1 MAAGGRGDRRGT
13 SPLVE
18 IREVR
23 DREAADAVYAL
34 AYEFIDW
41 LRGRY
46 PEMDAEIDVY
56 LEHQKFDE
64 QIRNVLV
71 HYGPPHGECLLAAVD
86 GRPVGILMLKDV
98 GDGVCEMN
106 RMFVRDEARGLGVGK
121 ALVARLCDRAREMG
135 FRTMVLSALPR
146 HHEALALYRAAGFE
160 ADDRRRDAGDSDN
173 AVLMR
178 LDLTPEA
185 SRP

>member
-1 MAAGGRGDRRGT
+1 M
-13 SPLVE
+13 
-18 IREVR
+18 R

-46 PEMDAEIDVY
+46 PEMATEIDIY

-64 QIRNVLV
+64 QIRDVLV
-71 HYGPPHGECLLAAVD
+71 HYGPPQGECLLATVD
-86 GRPVGILMLKDV
+86 ARPVGILMLKDI

-106 RMFVRDEARGLGVGK
+106 RMFVREEARGLGVGK
-121 ALVARLCDRAREMG
+121 ALVARLRERAREMG

-146 HHEALALYRAAGFE
+146 HHEALALYRAAGFKADERQPE
-160 ADDRRRDAGDSDN
+160 AGNSDN

-178 LDLTPEA
+178 LDLTLEA